1 MASYQILYWKT
12 IPAQVKVSDA
22 GGRPVSRALPER
34 FQVEIDQVAM
44 KEGLIG
50 TDAYLEQWHWT
61 EKRNRPGSAEEV
73 AQAVVQE
80 LEQEFDSLR
89 S

>member
-1 MASYQILYWKT
+1 MAMYQVLYWKT
-12 IPAQVKVSDA
+12 IPAQVKAADA
-22 GGRPVSRALPER
+22 GRRPVSRALPDR

-44 KEGLIG
+44 QEGLSG

-61 EKRNRPGSAEEV
+61 EKRDRPGSAEEV

-80 LEQEFDSLR
+80 LEQEFDGR
-89 S
+89 R